1 MAWKSLAEVVF
12 LWVLQ
17 VGLLCI
23 RNKTLSMTPN
33 QWKLQ
38 RTKQACRNVIHTSNT
53 CAEMLAEVFGHC
65 WFRKDIC
72 HCERTETA
80 KHVSCMAR

>member
-1 MAWKSLAEVVF
+1 M
-12 LWVLQ
+12 
-17 VGLLCI
+17 
-23 RNKTLSMTPN
+23 
-33 QWKLQ
+33 
-38 RTKQACRNVIHTSNT
+38 IHISNT

-65 WFRKDIC
+65 WFREDIC